1 VTPKQR
7 GRNTRRNSEGTPKQR
22 RNPEGTPKKPRSF
35 SASKKTRM
43 NQRCYF
49 LLFGLVEKVCSLNLP
64 MELVFRMTVQ
74 YDYTESIVGI
84 GMYFGFYRQLIAG
97 SGSSRARGQ
106 ISEKDVVNPS
116 SVAGSERRLTARQI
130 SEKEQNS
137 SVRRPSSVVNP
148 SAVRS
153 IWYDVDGQTDSVKK
167 NRIRLSVV
175 KPSAVR

>member
-1 VTPKQR
+1 MTPKQR

-97 SGSSRARGQ
+97 SGSSW
-106 ISEKDVVNPS
+106 PS
-116 SVAGSERRLTARQI
+116 RTNEFLFPPFLSLNDWRDERRTSDERGTMMERFVI
-130 SEKEQNS
+130 G
-137 SVRRPSSVVNP
+137 RRLPAMV
-148 SAVRS
+148 
-153 IWYDVDGQTDSVKK
+153 Q
-167 NRIRLSVV
+167 
-175 KPSAVR
+175 

>member
-1 VTPKQR
+1 MTPKQR

-97 SGSSRARGQ
+97 SGSSCG
-106 ISEKDVVNPS
+106 DTLFHL
-116 SVAGSERRLTARQI
+116 SVHQYESI
-130 SEKEQNS
+130 NS
-137 SVRRPSSVVNP
+137 QFNISVRLHQ
-148 SAVRS
+148 SA
-153 IWYDVDGQTDSVKK
+153 
-167 NRIRLSVV
+167 
-175 KPSAVR
+175 